1 MTPVVRRWPWLVV
14 ALLSAGCESYPD
26 QPVFVYGRALREDG
40 SPLSNSTFTIER
52 RANTAGP
59 DGAEDSSAFTLYKS
73 VMTTP
78 QGAFTLELPAR
89 DAEEELPWGS
99 RAYRFRACIPSADGA
114 MAFASFTFN
123 AEDIELPAL
132 APWNAALSVKAGPKG
147 PTVMFGPPPPAPE
160 KPASAKLPAFFDRQ
174 GVLQPTP
181 PTSPE
186 PIVQLSSDGDLF
198 WQETREPGAWTLPA
212 WLLEDFSAPQA
223 QLRALSLGEWKFEP
237 LWGGTSEV
245 TFRLEW
251 RTPREPLPKGALRPL
266 SRGAPCMSWKQQGPC
281 PWTDGRLDPVR
292 LDDGQTPATEV
303 GLTLPDPA
311 HPSRAVIRG
320 LQAGEAFFPEQTI
333 IIEGSAN
340 GSNWRRLASLPIPRT
355 GAVDPLAPFASI
367 GRLWAVDSPLDG
379 PLLMNNSPLFL
390 DVPLAAGVPVRQVR
404 LHVEGPDGR
413 SAELSSLAEFSL
425 FE

>member
-14 ALLSAGCESYPD
+14 ALLSAGCETYPD

-52 RANTAGP
+52 RANTEGS
-59 DGAEDSSAFTLYKS
+59 DGGAASSAFTLYKS
-73 VMTTP
+73 VMTTT

-99 RAYRFRACIPSADGA
+99 RAYRFRACISSADGA

-123 AEDIELPAL
+123 AGDIELPAL
-132 APWNAALSVKAGPKG
+132 APWDAALSVTAGQRG
-147 PTVMFGPPPPAPE
+147 PTVIFGPPPRAPE

-174 GVLQPTP
+174 GVLQPTA
-181 PTSPE
+181 PTTPE
-186 PIVQLSSDGDLF
+186 PIVQLSSGEDLF
-198 WQETREPGAWTLPA
+198 WQETREPGPWTLPP

-251 RTPREPLPKGALRPL
+251 RSPREALPPGNLRPL
-266 SRGAPCMSWKQQGPC
+266 SRGAPCMSWKERGPC
-281 PWTDGRLDPVR
+281 PWTDGRLNPVS
-292 LDDGQTPATEV
+292 LDDGQTQATEV
-303 GLTLPDPA
+303 GLTLPAPTN
-311 HPSRAVIRG
+311 PSRAVIRG
-320 LQAGEAFFPEQTI
+320 LQAREAFFPDQTL

-340 GSNWRRLASLPIPRT
+340 GSDWSRLASLPIPRT
-355 GAVDPLAPFASI
+355 GAVDPMAPFASI

-379 PLLMNNSPLFL
+379 PLLMNDSPLFL
-390 DVPLAAGVPVRQVR
+390 DVPLTTAVPVRQVR
-404 LHVEGPDGR
+404 LHVESPDGR
-413 SAELSSLAEFSL
+413 HAELSSLAEFSL
-425 FE
+425 FK